1 MCVAVPSRV
10 VEIPEHGVAVVD
22 IGGIR
27 RKVSLLL
34 LPEARVEDYVIVHAG
49 FAIQRIDEREA
60 REGLRILGEMAALDL
75 LASGEEANDP
85 DGHDE

>member
-10 VEIPEHGVAVVD
+10 VEIPEHGVGVVE

-49 FAIQRIDEREA
+49 FAIQRIDEGEA
-60 REGLRILGEMAALDL
+60 LEGLRMIREMAAFDPP
-75 LASGEEANDP
+75 ASREEASDP
-85 DGHDE
+85 ADHDE